1 MLEAFENEDFFQ
13 LVMEKHGSG
22 MDMFEFIDRQ
32 PAMDEPL
39 SSYLFRQVCGI
50 AVQTLIFFPKKS
62 GAGLM
67 GFSGKL
73 KAPQDP

>member
-50 AVQTLIFFPKKS
+50 AVQTHFFPKKS

-67 GFSGKL
+67 CFSGKL

>member
-50 AVQTLIFFPKKS
+50 AVQTLIFFPKSLVLGWWVWKHPKI
-62 GAGLM
+62 LE
-67 GFSGKL
+67 L
-73 KAPQDP
+73 IN